1 MSENT
6 KIIFGWRQ
14 SDHVKYF
21 FYTGGECNK
30 EGTQVNFTK
39 SKQNKFRKNKMKRRQ
54 GNTLVEEEPEG
65 KKRYS

>member
-1 MSENT
+1 MIMLN
-6 KIIFGWRQ
+6 I
-14 SDHVKYF
+14 F